1 MSSKF
6 SRTNLFKIAKIGVF
20 FSAWLSENVKK
31 GVFLD
36 QFVREI
42 LKRVFFYTSFPR
54 NVKKGVI
61 FRPVREEHPGFNL
74 PI

>member
-1 MSSKF
+1 MSSEF

-20 FSAWLSENVKK
+20 FQHDCPRNVKK

-61 FRPVREEHPGFNL
+61 FRPVVQEMLKRVYV
-74 PI
+74 